1 MEVLLMCLAVPARVT
16 EINGK
21 RATVDMAG
29 VVQQASI
36 MVLPEVKVGDYVIV
50 HAGFA
55 IEKLD
60 EEEALRTLELFKMME
75 GL

>member
-1 MEVLLMCLAVPARVT
+1 MCVAVPARVVAI
-16 EINGK
+16 EGR

-29 VVQQASI
+29 VMRDANV
-36 MVLPEVKVGDYVIV
+36 MMMPHVKVGDYVIV

-60 EEEALRTLELFKMME
+60 EEEALSTLELFRQIE
-75 GL
+75 ALGSEN

>member
-1 MEVLLMCLAVPARVT
+1 MCLAVPAKIT

-21 RATVDMAG
+21 KATVDMAG

-36 MVLPEVKVGDYVIV
+36 MLLPGAKVGDYVIV

-60 EEEALRTLELFKMME
+60 EAEALRTIELFKMME

>member
-1 MEVLLMCLAVPARVT
+1 MCLAVPARVT

-21 RATVDMAG
+21 KATVDMAG

-36 MVLPEVKVGDYVIV
+36 MMMPDVQVGDYVIV

-60 EEEALRTLELFKMME
+60 EDEALRTLELFKMME
-75 GL
+75 EL